1 MIWGEKKKWS
11 KIGIEGNFFNL
22 KKSLADIILNGKM
35 LNAFLLSGNKAKM
48 STLSTLIQNCTEVL
62 ASALRQR
69 KGSNTLYCSP
79 RENYSMIFISNIFV
93 GLFLGPLFCSIDLV
107 FFLSFFFFFLPIPHC
122 LNYYS
127 FIVSLKVRWCLFSS
141 FLLLQ
146 YCVGSSGPLASPYK
160 LYSLFIST
168 VWDFGREELTS
179 WYWIFLSMNI
189 EYLSNYLFCWF

>member
-1 MIWGEKKKWS
+1 MIWGGKKWS

-48 STLSTLIQNCTEVL
+48 STLSTLIQNYTEVL

-69 KGSNTLYCSP
+69 KGSNTLYCCSP

-93 GLFLGPLFCSIDLV
+93 GLFLGPLFCSTDL
-107 FFLSFFFFFLPIPHC
+107 FFYFLPIPHC
-122 LNYYS
+122 VNYYS
-127 FIVSLKVRWCLFSS
+127 FIISLKVRWCLFSS
-141 FLLLQ
+141 FLLLLQ

-168 VWDFGREELTS
+168 AWDFGWEELKS
-179 WYWIFLSMNI
+179 
-189 EYLSNYLFCWF
+189 

>member
-1 MIWGEKKKWS
+1 MIISIRVEEVTENLNLLHDLGRKKKWS

-107 FFLSFFFFFLPIPHC
+107 FFSFFFFFFANTTLP
-122 LNYYS
+122 
-127 FIVSLKVRWCLFSS
+127 
-141 FLLLQ
+141 
-146 YCVGSSGPLASPYK
+146 
-160 LYSLFIST
+160 
-168 VWDFGREELTS
+168 
-179 WYWIFLSMNI
+179 
-189 EYLSNYLFCWF
+189 

>member
-1 MIWGEKKKWS
+1 MIISIRVEEVPENLNLLHDLGRKKKWS

-79 RENYSMIFISNIFV
+79 RENYSMIFISNIFATHEATS
-93 GLFLGPLFCSIDLV
+93 GM
-107 FFLSFFFFFLPIPHC
+107 
-122 LNYYS
+122 
-127 FIVSLKVRWCLFSS
+127 SS
-141 FLLLQ
+141 
-146 YCVGSSGPLASPYK
+146 
-160 LYSLFIST
+160 
-168 VWDFGREELTS
+168 
-179 WYWIFLSMNI
+179 
-189 EYLSNYLFCWF
+189 